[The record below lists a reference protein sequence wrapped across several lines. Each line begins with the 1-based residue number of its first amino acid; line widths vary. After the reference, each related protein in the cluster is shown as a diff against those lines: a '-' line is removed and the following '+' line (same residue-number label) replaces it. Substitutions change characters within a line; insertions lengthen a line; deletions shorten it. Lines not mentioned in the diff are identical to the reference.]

1 LLFNS
6 GIEKVTRYAQ
16 LALPSR
22 LWRIEVRYLC
32 AHVPIQPESTIHS
45 TKTDQLFRKENET
58 PGQMCFKYAKFRIE
72 RVNPF
77 V

>member
-1 LLFNS
+1 M
-6 GIEKVTRYAQ
+6 E
-16 LALPSR
+16 
-22 LWRIEVRYLC
+22 E
-32 AHVPIQPESTIHS
+32 EE
-45 TKTDQLFRKENET
+45 ENET

>member
-1 LLFNS
+1 MDFFFFGYILTVNTS
-6 GIEKVTRYAQ
+6 
-16 LALPSR
+16 S
-22 LWRIEVRYLC
+22 
-32 AHVPIQPESTIHS
+32 HVPVLNFEEKKMCNPNSIQPESRIHS